1 MPQECNICKVIKDE
15 SEFSWLNRN
24 KGVQGSKS
32 CRECNSK
39 KYEEKTRALESTYQ
53 HLWIREDGSKI
64 ADPWEIVDDRK
75 RHTCDKCRKQNSV
88 KEFVIYDSK
97 YNSKLSKVCKICNDY
112 RRKENKNAKEV
123 SLKNNGTGMGI

>member
-1 MPQECNICKVIKDE
+1 M
-15 SEFSWLNRN
+15 
-24 KGVQGSKS
+24 
-32 CRECNSK
+32 
-39 KYEEKTRALESTYQ
+39 ESTYQ

-97 YNSKLSKVCKICNDY
+97 YNPKLSKVCKICNDY